1 MLTVQLPAE
10 QARLV
15 LPLVRAAAQN
25 QGVLLPDAAPGQI
38 KAGILESL
46 AEIQALGI
54 GMEHIDG
61 GVGFHVL
68 FHVYESAEQEPVE
81 FIIRH
86 IVVLD
91 FPSRFF
97 YVYVVRWIRQ
107 YQIGFLPV
115 HQPCV
120 SFWQRSI
127 AADNAVFPQEPD
139 VTSLGK
145 RTLRKWIENPLKD
158 LDMINQRLDII
169 EEMNASFDLREDLKE
184 LLNQVYDLERI
195 TGKMGKLLCIV
206 LHTTI
211 HKSSSENT

>member
-1 MLTVQLPAE
+1 
-10 QARLV
+10 
-15 LPLVRAAAQN
+15 
-25 QGVLLPDAAPGQI
+25 
-38 KAGILESL
+38 
-46 AEIQALGI
+46 
-54 GMEHIDG
+54 MEHIDG
-61 GVGFHVL
+61 SVGFHVL

-145 RTLRKWIENPLKD
+145 SRLLQFPVHIEV
-158 LDMINQRLDII
+158 I
-169 EEMNASFDLREDLKE
+169 FFH
-184 LLNQVYDLERI
+184 LLVVDF
-195 TGKMGKLLCIV
+195 
-206 LHTTI
+206 
-211 HKSSSENT
+211 